1 MCHFN
6 GRRRNYADLKHEE
19 VGGPPGQ
26 EDDLLVGEG
35 GVHHRAGD
43 KLRIED
49 GDDLA
54 CNAREHPS
62 GDVVRANCCRLDE
75 LGVALRIEL
84 FDDTIVFRNKR
95 QGDITGPMKEDGC
108 ITDSPDTPDLFS
120 QFYPIS
126 DNSLPI
132 QYLTTSSQAV

>member
-75 LGVALRIEL
+75 LGVALRIEFTQL
-84 FDDTIVFRNKR
+84 
-95 QGDITGPMKEDGC
+95 
-108 ITDSPDTPDLFS
+108 
-120 QFYPIS
+120 
-126 DNSLPI
+126 SLE
-132 QYLTTSSQAV
+132 TRDRVT